1 RAQDDRRLRARG
13 DAGPRARRRL
23 LDAARAMRDELPP
36 ARDGDHDLRVRVV
49 RQPRPVVAHRVADR
63 CDPDHR
69 GDRLRAAAARGPVP
83 AFEGDPCAGGP
94 GALAAEDHH
103 KDPRSGPDR
112 GRDRVVQRGPASRVG
127 ADAGHLSGSEGCSA
141 AIEAQILASRA
152 HGCSLRD
159 PERVRG
165 GCPMSATNLDVPVL
179 ISAEQIR
186 RREFVTIRRGY
197 DPDQVRAYLVQ
208 LADQIE
214 LMRVLLRDAQ
224 AEAQTARRTTEQ
236 PRQDPYQQ
244 LGERVASVIREA
256 DHAAEAITG
265 EAHRE
270 AERVTREARADADR
284 IRTDAQ
290 AKAEDARSRAE
301 TAVRTA
307 RQEADRTIAGLSTRR
322 DALVDQIASMQERL
336 IGVARDLESAMDV
349 QFTIPDI
356 PAIKDLLDEP

>member
-1 RAQDDRRLRARG
+1 
-13 DAGPRARRRL
+13 
-23 LDAARAMRDELPP
+23 
-36 ARDGDHDLRVRVV
+36 
-49 RQPRPVVAHRVADR
+49 
-63 CDPDHR
+63 
-69 GDRLRAAAARGPVP
+69 
-83 AFEGDPCAGGP
+83 
-94 GALAAEDHH
+94 
-103 KDPRSGPDR
+103 
-112 GRDRVVQRGPASRVG
+112 
-127 ADAGHLSGSEGCSA
+127 
-141 AIEAQILASRA
+141 
-152 HGCSLRD
+152 
-159 PERVRG
+159 
-165 GCPMSATNLDVPVL
+165 MSATNLDVPVL

-265 EAHRE
+265 EAHRD

-290 AKAEDARSRAE
+290 AKAEEARSRAE

-356 PAIKDLLDEP
+356 PAIKDLLDEPAEGTAEDENASSKEIAPSAESWDDVADPTEVEASAAREPTIMVAEAGDDDPGVLDPSYEELWEGTGAMKLDIPALDLDWGDIDDERDDDRPYT

>member
-1 RAQDDRRLRARG
+1 
-13 DAGPRARRRL
+13 
-23 LDAARAMRDELPP
+23 
-36 ARDGDHDLRVRVV
+36 
-49 RQPRPVVAHRVADR
+49 
-63 CDPDHR
+63 
-69 GDRLRAAAARGPVP
+69 
-83 AFEGDPCAGGP
+83 
-94 GALAAEDHH
+94 
-103 KDPRSGPDR
+103 
-112 GRDRVVQRGPASRVG
+112 
-127 ADAGHLSGSEGCSA
+127 
-141 AIEAQILASRA
+141 
-152 HGCSLRD
+152 
-159 PERVRG
+159 
-165 GCPMSATNLDVPVL
+165 MSATNLDLPVL

-256 DHAAEAITG
+256 DHVAEAITG
-265 EAHRE
+265 EAHRD

-290 AKAEDARSRAE
+290 SKAEESRSRAE

-356 PAIKDLLDEP
+356 PAIKALLDEPAEGAAADENASSKEIAPSAEAWDDVADPTEVEASAAREPTIMVAEAGDDDPGILDPSYEELWEGTGAMKLDIPALDLDWGDIDDEGDDDRPYA

>member
-1 RAQDDRRLRARG
+1 
-13 DAGPRARRRL
+13 
-23 LDAARAMRDELPP
+23 
-36 ARDGDHDLRVRVV
+36 
-49 RQPRPVVAHRVADR
+49 
-63 CDPDHR
+63 
-69 GDRLRAAAARGPVP
+69 
-83 AFEGDPCAGGP
+83 
-94 GALAAEDHH
+94 
-103 KDPRSGPDR
+103 
-112 GRDRVVQRGPASRVG
+112 
-127 ADAGHLSGSEGCSA
+127 
-141 AIEAQILASRA
+141 
-152 HGCSLRD
+152 
-159 PERVRG
+159 
-165 GCPMSATNLDVPVL
+165 MSATNLDVPVL

-256 DHAAEAITG
+256 DHVAEAITG
-265 EAHRE
+265 EAHRD

-290 AKAEDARSRAE
+290 SKAEESRSRAE

-356 PAIKDLLDEP
+356 PAIKALLDEPAEGAAADENASSKEIAPSAEAWDDVADPTEVEASAAREPTIMVAEAGDDDPGILDPSYEELWEGTGAMKLDIPALDLDWGDIDDEGDGDGPYA

>member
-1 RAQDDRRLRARG
+1 
-13 DAGPRARRRL
+13 
-23 LDAARAMRDELPP
+23 
-36 ARDGDHDLRVRVV
+36 
-49 RQPRPVVAHRVADR
+49 
-63 CDPDHR
+63 
-69 GDRLRAAAARGPVP
+69 
-83 AFEGDPCAGGP
+83 
-94 GALAAEDHH
+94 
-103 KDPRSGPDR
+103 
-112 GRDRVVQRGPASRVG
+112 
-127 ADAGHLSGSEGCSA
+127 
-141 AIEAQILASRA
+141 
-152 HGCSLRD
+152 
-159 PERVRG
+159 
-165 GCPMSATNLDVPVL
+165 MSATNLDVPVL

-265 EAHRE
+265 EAHRD

-290 AKAEDARSRAE
+290 AKAEEARSRAE

-336 IGVARDLESAMDV
+336 MGVARDLESAMDV

-356 PAIKDLLDEP
+356 PAIKDLLDEPAEGTAEDENASSKEIAPSAEAWDDVADPTEVEASAAGEPMIMVAEAGDDDPGILDPSYEELWEGTGAMKLDIPALDLDWGDIDDEGDDDRPYA

>member
-1 RAQDDRRLRARG
+1 
-13 DAGPRARRRL
+13 
-23 LDAARAMRDELPP
+23 
-36 ARDGDHDLRVRVV
+36 
-49 RQPRPVVAHRVADR
+49 
-63 CDPDHR
+63 
-69 GDRLRAAAARGPVP
+69 
-83 AFEGDPCAGGP
+83 
-94 GALAAEDHH
+94 
-103 KDPRSGPDR
+103 
-112 GRDRVVQRGPASRVG
+112 
-127 ADAGHLSGSEGCSA
+127 
-141 AIEAQILASRA
+141 
-152 HGCSLRD
+152 
-159 PERVRG
+159 
-165 GCPMSATNLDVPVL
+165 
-179 ISAEQIR
+179 EQIR

-224 AEAQTARRTTEQ
+224 AEAQSARRTTAQ

-256 DHAAEAITG
+256 DHVAEAITG
-265 EAHRE
+265 EAHRD
-270 AERVTREARADADR
+270 AERVTRVARADADR

-290 AKAEDARSRAE
+290 AKAEEARSRAE

-356 PAIKDLLDEP
+356 PAIKDLLDEPADGTAADEKASSKEIAPSAEAWGDAADPIEVEASAAREPMIMVAGDDDPGILDPSYEELWEGTGAMKLDIPVLDLDWGDIDDEGDDDPPYA

>member
-1 RAQDDRRLRARG
+1 
-13 DAGPRARRRL
+13 
-23 LDAARAMRDELPP
+23 
-36 ARDGDHDLRVRVV
+36 
-49 RQPRPVVAHRVADR
+49 
-63 CDPDHR
+63 
-69 GDRLRAAAARGPVP
+69 
-83 AFEGDPCAGGP
+83 
-94 GALAAEDHH
+94 
-103 KDPRSGPDR
+103 
-112 GRDRVVQRGPASRVG
+112 
-127 ADAGHLSGSEGCSA
+127 
-141 AIEAQILASRA
+141 
-152 HGCSLRD
+152 
-159 PERVRG
+159 
-165 GCPMSATNLDVPVL
+165 MSATNLDVPVL

-265 EAHRE
+265 EAHRD

-290 AKAEDARSRAE
+290 SKAEEARSRAE

-356 PAIKDLLDEP
+356 PAIEDLLDEPAEGTAEDESASSKESAPSAEDWDDVADPTEVEASAAREPMIMVAEAGDDDPGILDPSYEELWEGTGAMKLDIPALDLDWGDIDDEGDDDRP